1 MPRAR
6 LAIVRIVVNLL
17 AIVGALAICAAVAL
31 GVWFWRSSEPAAST
45 PTPPPTPPS
54 ASASPPAT
62 ETPQGDEVPD
72 ASRPPED
79 IGAGEIWAAGSRL
92 ESARVETESGAL
104 ENVVITA
111 AGLTAGQE
119 AAHAGSVEVTARVP
133 FATVE
138 AQVGNGIR
146 LTHAGDGR
154 VRATAPFTVLGRSLD
169 VSGTGAV
176 RADGDHIVVT
186 PQALDLPGPEVIGQ
200 AVGAAARA
208 AITVRE
214 PVPGLPTGL
223 ALTEVQVRDD
233 GFHVKLHGERVTLTP
248 R

>member
-1 MPRAR
+1 M
-6 LAIVRIVVNLL
+6 NLL
-17 AIVGALAICAAVAL
+17 ALVGALAICAAIAL
-31 GVWFWRSSEPAAST
+31 GVWFWRSSEPAASA
-45 PTPPPTPPS
+45 PTPPTS
-54 ASASPPAT
+54 SGTAASPPAGT
-62 ETPQGDEVPD
+62 EPAAPPQQ
-72 ASRPPED
+72 
-79 IGAGEIWAAGSRL
+79 IGAGEIWAADSRL
-92 ESARVETESGAL
+92 ESARVETESGGL

-119 AAHAGSVEVTARVP
+119 AAQAGTVEVTARVP

-146 LTHAGDGR
+146 LTHAGDGQ

-169 VSGTGAV
+169 VSGTGQV

-186 PQALDLPGPEVIGQ
+186 PQALDLPGPEVIGK

-214 PVPGLPTGL
+214 PVPGLPQGL
-223 ALTEVQVRDD
+223 ALTDVQVRDD
-233 GFHVKLHGERVTLTP
+233 GFHVRLHGERVTLTP